1 VTDAPLQPVPLKHN
15 GAGWAV
21 FEHLIDE
28 HIKDPAVVERMT
40 VEQRLVFGL
49 FSLRQEVD
57 SGGFD
62 SYFRYSGGDTAALAL
77 EGASLLSPRW
87 SELIEDACRSLGS
100 PYPLDIDT
108 REQVLDRLEKEQ
120 PDLLARLD
128 RRKYALEAEER
139 VDDKV
144 DVFIWAHRS
153 SFFA

>member
-1 VTDAPLQPVPLKHN
+1 
-15 GAGWAV
+15 
-21 FEHLIDE
+21 
-28 HIKDPAVVERMT
+28 
-40 VEQRLVFGL
+40 
-49 FSLRQEVD
+49 
-57 SGGFD
+57 
-62 SYFRYSGGDTAALAL
+62 
-77 EGASLLSPRW
+77 
-87 SELIEDACRSLGS
+87 
-100 PYPLDIDT
+100 LDIDT